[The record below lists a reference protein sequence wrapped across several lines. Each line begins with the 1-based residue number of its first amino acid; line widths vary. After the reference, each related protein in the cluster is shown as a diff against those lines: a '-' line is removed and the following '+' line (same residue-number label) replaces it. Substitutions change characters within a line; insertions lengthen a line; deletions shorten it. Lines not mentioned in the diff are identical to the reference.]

1 MSGETHDRQHA
12 MPARADN
19 QALETL
25 AADRLK
31 NKDFS
36 WDTLAQLT
44 RLLKEGA
51 ISKARKGFE
60 LGEASKSMMFGAWTH
75 GGMQG
80 VSTNSKN
87 YPGMT
92 KYVNAFLK
100 HHTPK
105 HIYSSFVISINA
117 FAPPHLDPHNSPE
130 SLNMSVS
137 YGNFS
142 GGELWIAE
150 EGTPQPQCDPVA
162 VGQWRVRKNDQG
174 VRGHLYDSFEKP
186 VYFSPK
192 LLHATQGWKGERF
205 SLTAFTTRGLP
216 KLDAEQISQLQS
228 LNFPLSKQITT
239 PQQALSATKPKPN
252 RFLVEFCCSPDSK
265 LSQVRAASKGC
276 HCIRVTEDLDGTKP
290 RALKYV
296 ADQITLAARDEGG
309 AIAKRPSVL
318 IFASLPCTGGC
329 TWQRINSKTT
339 EGGER
344 VESHKQLF
352 RKLFRSLRK
361 LDGSLCK
368 FCDVSIALELPASC
382 DYWKL
387 PMIQNFID
395 QHGLQEHLVD
405 GCMVGIKD
413 KEGAPLKK
421 TWRIVS
427 DVSLSEQLSGLRC
440 DKSHQHG
447 ESRGND
453 LKKAES
459 YTYVLTDAVHVS
471 WSKHVNKQVSSISAC
486 ASLQQVSET
495 SFAGSLTLG
504 RAIAAGNREPSA
516 ATAPKLACVNME
528 VPKFHSNVPQRPL
541 ETLSADYPEM
551 GNYWRSQLITA
562 GLAAETNN
570 LGLAE
575 GEGDTLLRM
584 YQEVTPQ
591 LLLNGSLES
600 RTASLP
606 ALSLLASIS
615 NEGLNR
621 AQTVAPDRAEI
632 GERAMILVSDSTL
645 TMVSGS
651 KRAPKHTSPSDTLQ
665 AYLTNLVQPG
675 YSEVR
680 MEDRWG
686 GRLIHLVGRVEA
698 IMDELIEATGNRL
711 AAIDV
716 MVVWSGNELVGS
728 RGVFCNPDPYCRE
741 VWPNETWDEVHG
753 AQGDIRQIASG
764 IQRALRVLA
773 GIRNRPRSGFV
784 SIVLGNN
791 APIYYLPK
799 AFDTLN
805 EFFSEEARKMGLHTL
820 DLRQLLDR
828 AEFKD
833 HWHLWHSDKNRAL
846 LGSYFA
852 REIQVLLLEATTA
865 RYYCSLKRLA
875 ERFPFNPD
883 DYFTVWQNA
892 DLVGQIH
899 SDQTAGLSA
908 ARRKD
913 KTLPPATFI
922 SREAANDSLS
932 ELNAIEDFYQ
942 SRLPTTINVTPL
954 PEHLVRTAEESQP
967 KKKEKKEEPTAGGD
981 PEPGP
986 EEVDT
991 SIRREIDVDFAVD
1004 TLGPLPDLGSL
1015 PLFEVP
1021 PEKWPKVVC
1030 RHLRMPEL
1038 KRFSGIIR
1046 GGNRRA
1052 VHCLNMDA
1060 EGWLLV
1066 DDVLQYLN
1074 DNSTDKWSLA
1084 EIIDAFK
1091 FDKKE
1096 RFAIRGPNIGH
1107 SSYLE
1112 LPVWPFQ
1119 IRANQGHSQTAVS
1132 KNPKLATATAVSF
1145 FDPRPRPE
1153 LEGGGK
1159 DYTAARNG
1167 KPLEMATEFPTRL
1180 YHRTSRASAMAIV
1193 EEGFMVGGGPQVE
1206 SGKAHVYFADRPLE
1220 DMQYKLG
1227 VRAAAKFE
1235 MVVDTEIAM
1244 YLGALFFRTTS
1255 DGILTTDRVHPRAVL
1270 GVRDTTTDETV
1281 WSADS

>member
-1 MSGETHDRQHA
+1 M
-12 MPARADN
+12 
-19 QALETL
+19 
-25 AADRLK
+25 
-31 NKDFS
+31 
-36 WDTLAQLT
+36 
-44 RLLKEGA
+44 
-51 ISKARKGFE
+51 
-60 LGEASKSMMFGAWTH
+60 
-75 GGMQG
+75 
-80 VSTNSKN
+80 
-87 YPGMT
+87 
-92 KYVNAFLK
+92 
-100 HHTPK
+100 
-105 HIYSSFVISINA
+105 
-117 FAPPHLDPHNSPE
+117 
-130 SLNMSVS
+130 
-137 YGNFS
+137 
-142 GGELWIAE
+142 
-150 EGTPQPQCDPVA
+150 
-162 VGQWRVRKNDQG
+162 
-174 VRGHLYDSFEKP
+174 
-186 VYFSPK
+186 
-192 LLHATQGWKGERF
+192 
-205 SLTAFTTRGLP
+205 
-216 KLDAEQISQLQS
+216 
-228 LNFPLSKQITT
+228 
-239 PQQALSATKPKPN
+239 
-252 RFLVEFCCSPDSK
+252 EFCCSPDSK

-296 ADQITLAARDEGG
+296 VDQITLAARDEGG
-309 AIAKRPSVL
+309 VIAKRPSVL
-318 IFASLPCTGGC
+318 IFASLPFTGGC

-368 FCDVSIALELPASC
+368 FCDVSIAFELPASC

-471 WSKHVNKQVSSISAC
+471 WSKHVNKRVSSISAC

-541 ETLSADYPEM
+541 EMLSVDYPEM

-584 YQEVTPQ
+584 YQEITPQ

-606 ALSLLASIS
+606 ALSLLASTS

-621 AQTVAPDRAEI
+621 AQTVAPDRGEI

-651 KRAPKHTSPSDTLQ
+651 KRAPKHTSPADTLQ

-728 RGVFCNPDPYCRE
+728 KGVFCNPDPYCRE

-764 IQRALRVLA
+764 IQ
-773 GIRNRPRSGFV
+773 
-784 SIVLGNN
+784 IV
-791 APIYYLPK
+791 
-799 AFDTLN
+799 
-805 EFFSEEARKMGLHTL
+805 H
-820 DLRQLLDR
+820 DL
-828 AEFKD
+828 
-833 HWHLWHSDKNRAL
+833 AL
-846 LGSYFA
+846 L
-852 REIQVLLLEATTA
+852 VL
-865 RYYCSLKRLA
+865 
-875 ERFPFNPD
+875 
-883 DYFTVWQNA
+883 
-892 DLVGQIH
+892 
-899 SDQTAGLSA
+899 
-908 ARRKD
+908 
-913 KTLPPATFI
+913 
-922 SREAANDSLS
+922 
-932 ELNAIEDFYQ
+932 
-942 SRLPTTINVTPL
+942 
-954 PEHLVRTAEESQP
+954 
-967 KKKEKKEEPTAGGD
+967 
-981 PEPGP
+981 
-986 EEVDT
+986 
-991 SIRREIDVDFAVD
+991 
-1004 TLGPLPDLGSL
+1004 
-1015 PLFEVP
+1015 
-1021 PEKWPKVVC
+1021 
-1030 RHLRMPEL
+1030 
-1038 KRFSGIIR
+1038 
-1046 GGNRRA
+1046 
-1052 VHCLNMDA
+1052 
-1060 EGWLLV
+1060 
-1066 DDVLQYLN
+1066 
-1074 DNSTDKWSLA
+1074 
-1084 EIIDAFK
+1084 
-1091 FDKKE
+1091 
-1096 RFAIRGPNIGH
+1096 
-1107 SSYLE
+1107 
-1112 LPVWPFQ
+1112 
-1119 IRANQGHSQTAVS
+1119 
-1132 KNPKLATATAVSF
+1132 
-1145 FDPRPRPE
+1145 
-1153 LEGGGK
+1153 
-1159 DYTAARNG
+1159 
-1167 KPLEMATEFPTRL
+1167 
-1180 YHRTSRASAMAIV
+1180 
-1193 EEGFMVGGGPQVE
+1193 
-1206 SGKAHVYFADRPLE
+1206 
-1220 DMQYKLG
+1220 
-1227 VRAAAKFE
+1227 
-1235 MVVDTEIAM
+1235 
-1244 YLGALFFRTTS
+1244 
-1255 DGILTTDRVHPRAVL
+1255 
-1270 GVRDTTTDETV
+1270 
-1281 WSADS
+1281 